1 MNKNDIVSGF
11 QELSVDFFIA
21 LQKNI
26 EEGKQQ
32 MYYETHGKKYDF
44 DCYDAPSRNDAMQ
57 KGMSECAN

>member
-11 QELSVDFFIA
+11 QELSLDFFIA

-32 MYYETHGKKYDF
+32 MLL
-44 DCYDAPSRNDAMQ
+44 
-57 KGMSECAN
+57 